1 MRKELD
7 LTWRDDRLS
16 QYVKPLLKAFVF
28 GEFSDAFLARE
39 SFPAGLAPVMK
50 GVPIP
55 LQQGDLV
62 DFAGSKG
69 LAPDK
74 ICENMIRVM
83 ACDPHFEY
91 VPAYR
96 QYISSMFSRGGM
108 QQSLLAMCQKELN
121 DEKYLD
127 ALLHARGALLLAA
140 NAVESQKAGSPSVH
154 AAGEQGAAE
163 MDPQQA
169 DRDLCDAVFAY
180 ALVTRAM
187 YQDVEGEDTEYVG
200 RCKAESMEMLEIL
213 TVDWP
218 DFAPAHYYLGYGYA
232 NMGLYRKAQLAW
244 QQYMEIAEAEVE
256 SARAAADAAASEAER
271 KAAMQDAPVEEVKE
285 IRGRLEEIADPVII
299 EDGINDAQAA
309 RYDSAIRKLEPYLDG
324 KFAEWWPLH
333 YFLGISY
340 VDTGRL
346 ADAMLAFKAVL
357 KLNPSHLETLDELA
371 ALYTV
376 QGDEVNAEKFRRKAQ
391 IVRAGIDE
399 DTVLN

>member
-7 LTWRDDRLS
+7 LTWRDDRLA
-16 QYVKPLLKAFVF
+16 QYVKPLLKAYVF
-28 GEFSDAFLARE
+28 GEFSDAFLARD
-39 SFPAGLAPVMK
+39 SFPQGLAPVMK

-96 QYISSMFSRGGM
+96 QYIGSMFHGGRM

-121 DEKYLD
+121 EEKYLE
-127 ALLHARGALLLAA
+127 ALLHARGALILAA
-140 NAVESQKAGSPSVH
+140 AAEESLQAGSPQMH
-154 AAGEQGAAE
+154 AAGEQGAADT
-163 MDPQQA
+163 DPEQIHQ
-169 DRDLCDAVFAY
+169 DLRDAVFAY

-187 YQDVEGEDTEYVG
+187 YQDEEGEDAEYVG
-200 RCKAESMEMLEIL
+200 RCKADSLEFLEIM

-232 NMGLYRKAQLAW
+232 NLGLYRKAQLAW
-244 QQYMEIAEAEVE
+244 QQYLELAEDDAEA
-256 SARAAADAAASEAER
+256 S
-271 KAAMQDAPVEEVKE
+271 EEVKE
-285 IRGRLEEIADPVII
+285 IRSRLEEIKDPVVI
-299 EDGINDAQAA
+299 EGGINDAQAA
-309 RYDSAIRKLEPYLDG
+309 RYDSAIRKLEPYLDSQFKG
-324 KFAEWWPLH
+324 WWPLH

-340 VDTGRL
+340 VDTGSL
-346 ADAMLAFKAVL
+346 DKALEAFKAVL
-357 KLNPSHLETLDELA
+357 RLNPSHLETLDELA

-391 IVRAGIDE
+391 IVRMGIDE
-399 DTVLN
+399 ESKLN

>member
-7 LTWRDDRLS
+7 LTWREDRLA
-16 QYVKPLLKAFVF
+16 QYVKPLLKAYVF

-39 SFPAGLAPVMK
+39 SFPAGLAAVMK

-55 LQQGDLV
+55 LQKGDLV

-96 QYISSMFSRGGM
+96 QYIRSMFSRGGM
-108 QQSLLAMCQKELN
+108 QRSLLAMCQKELN
-121 DEKYLD
+121 EEKYLD
-127 ALLHARGALLLAA
+127 ALLHARGALILAA
-140 NAVESQKAGSPSVH
+140 DAVESQKAGSPALR
-154 AAGEQGAAE
+154 AAGEQGAAD

-187 YQDVEGEDTEYVG
+187 YQDEEGGDTEYAG
-200 RCKAESMEMLEIL
+200 RSKAESLEMLEIL

-218 DFAPAHYYLGYGYA
+218 DFAPGHYYLGYAYG
-232 NMGLYRKAQLAW
+232 NLGLYRKAQLAW
-244 QQYMEIAEAEVE
+244 QQYLELAEAEVE
-256 SARAAADAAASEAER
+256 
-271 KAAMQDAPVEEVKE
+271 DAPVEEIKE
-285 IRGRLEEIADPVII
+285 IRSRLEEIADPVVI
-299 EDGINDAQAA
+299 EEGINDAQAA

-346 ADAMLAFKAVL
+346 ADAMMAFKAVL

-376 QGDEVNAEKFRRKAQ
+376 QGDEVNAEKYRRKAQ
-391 IVRAGIDE
+391 IVRAGIEE
-399 DTVLN
+399 DTILN

>member
-7 LTWRDDRLS
+7 LTWREDRLA

-28 GEFSDAFLARE
+28 GEFSDAFLARD

-83 ACDPHFEY
+83 ACDPHFEF

-96 QYISSMFSRGGM
+96 QYIGAMFHGGRM
-108 QQSLLAMCQKELN
+108 QQVLLGMCQKELN
-121 DEKYLD
+121 DKKYLD
-127 ALLHARGALLLAA
+127 ALLHARAALMLAYA
-140 NAVESQKAGSPSVH
+140 AAESQQAGSPAMH
-154 AAGEQGAAE
+154 AAGEQGAVDT
-163 MDPQQA
+163 DPEQINA
-169 DRDLCDAVFAY
+169 DLRDAVFAY
-180 ALVTRAM
+180 AQVTRNM
-187 YQDVEGEDTEYVG
+187 YQEEEGEDTEYVG
-200 RCKAESMEMLEIL
+200 RCKAESLELFEIM

-218 DFAPAHYYLGYGYA
+218 DFAPAHYYLGYAYG
-232 NMGLYRKAQLAW
+232 NLGLYRKAQLAW
-244 QQYMEIAEAEVE
+244 QQYLELAEDDEE
-256 SARAAADAAASEAER
+256 AA
-271 KAAMQDAPVEEVKE
+271 EEVKE
-285 IRGRLEEIADPVII
+285 IRGRLEEIAEPVVI
-299 EDGINDAQAA
+299 EEGINDAQAA
-309 RYDSAIRKLEPYLDG
+309 RYDSAIRKLEPFVDT
-324 KFAEWWPLH
+324 KFSEWWPLH

-346 ADAMLAFKAVL
+346 AEAMTSFQAVL
-357 KLNPSHLETLDELA
+357 KLNPSHLETLDELS

-376 QGDEVNAEKFRRKAQ
+376 QGNEEMAEKYRRKAQ
-391 IVRAGIDE
+391 IVRAGLE
-399 DTVLN
+399 EE

>member
-140 NAVESQKAGSPSVH
+140 NAVESQKAGSPSMH

-169 DRDLCDAVFAY
+169 DRDLRDAVFAY

-187 YQDVEGEDTEYVG
+187 YQDEEGEDTEYVG

-218 DFAPAHYYLGYGYA
+218 DFAPGHYYLGYAYG
-232 NMGLYRKAQLAW
+232 NLGLYRKAQLAW
-244 QQYMEIAEAEVE
+244 QQYLELAEDDAEA
-256 SARAAADAAASEAER
+256 A
-271 KAAMQDAPVEEVKE
+271 EEVKE
-285 IRGRLEEIADPVII
+285 IRSRLEEIKDPVVI
-299 EDGINDAQAA
+299 EEGINDAQAA